1 MPYFLVVIKYINI
14 MSLLLAVHK
23 IQEVTA
29 KVSFSIIQLQDLIKT
44 KQTPEGFKCRH
55 VFPTS
60 GEISVSVWDY
70 SGKGNENMDGEEVAE
85 QATVLLLSWLTEHL
99 NSDCTHEV
107 YSIQEAFAL
116 GLGEVN
122 RARTAEKIAS
132 GTAQVAD
139 KTAKAVKDL
148 DSKMHISEKTGNA
161 VGAVKDS
168 QVYQQAGA
176 ALTRAGST
184 VKSGYNKV
192 IEQPVVAN
200 AAESVGTG
208 FKRLTSFFTSSTHPQ
223 HDENVQASPQDP
235 PKTDP

>member
-1 MPYFLVVIKYINI
+1 

-85 QATVLLLSWLTEHL
+85 QATVLLVSWLTEHL

-107 YSIQEAFAL
+107 YTIQEAFAL

-139 KTAKAVKDL
+139 KTAKAVKDF

-161 VGAVKDS
+161 VDAMKES
-168 QVYQQAGA
+168 QMYQQAGA

-184 VKSGYNKV
+184 VKSGYTKV

-208 FKRLTSFFTSSTHPQ
+208 FKKLTSFFKPAT
-223 HDENVQASPQDP
+223 HDEHVQASNPPQ
-235 PKTDP
+235 TDP